1 MVYYSIVISTL
12 HCIMDL
18 FCDFH
23 IDGVRQERER
33 SSGLAAGCRRKVT
46 VDEPLTP
53 PDRITPMAP
62 AEIRFASKLKA
73 HVGEAGARCE
83 AFRLTATPINVNASE
98 VSIGDA
104 AFTSETLC
112 RSSVSFFAVAE

>member
-1 MVYYSIVISTL
+1 MN
-12 HCIMDL
+12 L

-33 SSGLAAGCRRKVT
+33 SSGLAAGCRQRVT
-46 VDEPLTP
+46 VQALTP
-53 PDRITPMAP
+53 FDRIPPM
-62 AEIRFASKLKA
+62 
-73 HVGEAGARCE
+73 GTGG
-83 AFRLTATPINVNASE
+83 TPITGNASE

-112 RSSVSFFAVAE
+112 RSSVFFFAVAG

>member
-1 MVYYSIVISTL
+1 MVYYRIGISTL
-12 HCIMDL
+12 HCILDL

-33 SSGLAAGCRRKVT
+33 SSLLAAGCRQRVT

-53 PDRITPMAP
+53 FDRLTPMG
-62 AEIRFASKLKA
+62 
-73 HVGEAGARCE
+73 VGG
-83 AFRLTATPINVNASE
+83 TPITGKASE

-104 AFTSETLC
+104 AFTSETLH
-112 RSSVSFFAVAE
+112 RPSVFFFAVAV